1 MPDDRRTTIRGFPA
15 HAGMDPSPADTGSST
30 RGLPRTR
37 GDGPSPRSW
46 IGRSAGASPHT
57 RGWTRLDLRMDAGV
71 HGFPAHA
78 GMDPGAGDAAV
89 QAMRLPRTRG
99 DGPCSAHGLAR
110 PRWASPHTRG
120 WTLLGPRIPLGGAGF
135 PAHAGMDPGRAAG
148 RPASRRLPRT
158 RGDGPRSRARSARR
172 RSASPHTRGWT
183 RRAAPP
189 ADRVPGFPA
198 HAGMD
203 PGGTWRGWRAAWLPR
218 TRGDGPPNPRRD
230 VRDRPASPHT
240 RGWTVEG
247 ARRRGAGRGF
257 PAHAGMDPG
266 SRTGTGSRTGLPRTR
281 GCQATSKTDP
291 LATSKTDPRR
301 NGVYRSTTMI
311 RVEPVGGACAVQTGV
326 GNALLD
332 AALLSKRPRAFSTP
346 VAGSTRLPEW
356 TGPSHES
363 PGARVR
369 ARARRGV
376 GRVVTGSA
384 PVPAAV
390 SAAWLCRCPR
400 AGPPPRQAPIPGSSG
415 RPLDASPAAGS
426 SRR

>member
-1 MPDDRRTTIRGFPA
+1 MTRRPVAAATGPIKTFVSGIYDGLHATPRESESGPVFLGIKNVTPRGE
-15 HAGMDPSPADTGSST
+15 
-30 RGLPRTR
+30 
-37 GDGPSPRSW
+37 
-46 IGRSAGASPHT
+46 
-57 RGWTRLDLRMDAGV
+57 LDLSNIRHIAETDYERWIKRVAPRENDIVFSYEATLHRYAILPTGFRGCLGRRMALVRPDTTKVFPRFLYYYFLTPVWRAVVESHIVSGV
-71 HGFPAHA
+71 TV
-78 GMDPGAGDAAV
+78 D
-89 QAMRLPRTRG
+89 
-99 DGPCSAHGLAR
+99 
-110 PRWASPHTRG
+110 
-120 WTLLGPRIPLGGAGF
+120 RIPLAKF
-135 PAHAGMDPGRAAG
+135 PEFEVCLPQLDMQRRLASILAAYDDLIENNRRRIRLLERAA
-148 RPASRRLPRT
+148 RMLYEEWFVRFRF
-158 RGDGPRSRARSARR
+158 
-172 RSASPHTRGWT
+172 
-183 RRAAPP
+183 
-189 ADRVPGFPA
+189 PGY
-198 HAGMD
+198 
-203 PGGTWRGWRAAWLPR
+203 
-218 TRGDGPPNPRRD
+218 
-230 VRDRPASPHT
+230 
-240 RGWTVEG
+240 
-247 ARRRGAGRGF
+247 
-257 PAHAGMDPG
+257 
-266 SRTGTGSRTGLPRTR
+266 
-281 GCQATSKTDP
+281 CQATSKTDP

-390 SAAWLCRCPR
+390 SAAWSCRCPR